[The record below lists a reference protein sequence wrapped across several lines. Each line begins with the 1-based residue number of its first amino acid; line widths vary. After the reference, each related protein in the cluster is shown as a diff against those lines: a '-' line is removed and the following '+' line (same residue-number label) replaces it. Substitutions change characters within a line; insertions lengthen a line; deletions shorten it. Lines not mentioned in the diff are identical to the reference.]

1 MNDASKR
8 ERRLAAQKRAAELR
22 VQEQQRARRRRW
34 VIGASA
40 GVAMLAVAGIVTAV
54 IVGGHSP
61 VSAANAVSEPWGAPA
76 NVESGAHAAGLQMLS
91 AEGSAL
97 HIHQHL
103 TVTVD
108 GAAVSVPA
116 DLGIDAAKQ
125 QISPIHTHDA
135 SGIIHVESPTV
146 TSFALG
152 QVFDEWQQKL
162 GTGQVGT
169 YRDGKDGQTVA
180 VYVNRKPFSGDPRSI
195 PLTDHEDIDI
205 VVAKKGTPVE
215 APSAFS
221 WPSGY

>member
-1 MNDASKR
+1 M
-8 ERRLAAQKRAAELR
+8 
-22 VQEQQRARRRRW
+22 
-34 VIGASA
+34 
-40 GVAMLAVAGIVTAV
+40 TTV
-54 IVGGHSP
+54 IVGGRSLG
-61 VSAANAVSEPWGAPA
+61 SATNADGTQWAAPA
-76 NVESGAHAAGLQMLS
+76 NVESGVHAAGLQMLS

-103 TVTVD
+103 TITVD
-108 GAAVSVPA
+108 GAAVSIPA

-146 TSFALG
+146 TSFTLG

-162 GTGQVGT
+162 GTGQVGA
-169 YRDGKDGQTVA
+169 YRDGKDGQTIT

-195 PLTDHEDIDI
+195 PLADDEDIDI
-205 VVAKKGTPVE
+205 VVAKKGTPVA

-221 WPSGY
+221 WPAGY